1 MSHTGRAVLLN
12 AAIVISGFMVMVFS
26 VFPPNRQV
34 GLLVSLNMLTAF
46 LATVTIMF
54 LVLRSISNRLI
65 KELQK

>member
-54 LVLRSISNRLI
+54 MVLRSISPRLS